1 MAMGTVVTRR
11 PAARSRLIRCV
22 WRGAPL
28 GPGDRRDPSPRCAEP
43 DQAVAGPPK
52 GLKATIVTNRPNV
65 RSQRGRPGEHP
76 MHYGTVVTPG
86 RGARTDT
93 HAREPPSPG
102 GVTCDSVVRMWPCLF
117 RSRATPNIST
127 NDHKAELRPIAIAT
141 SRSPRSQPAEST
153 SSGRA
158 VGLLTT
164 PVRTRRWGT
173 TAPAQPSAFLLRC
186 PRWLRFPRTFVR
198 KSAR

>member
-11 PAARSRLIRCV
+11 PAARSRHIRCM
-22 WRGAPL
+22 WGGAPL
-28 GPGDRRDPSPRCAEP
+28 GPGDRREPSPRCAEP

-65 RSQRGRPGEHP
+65 RSQFGRPGEHP

-127 NDHKAELRPIAIAT
+127 NDHKAELRPIGLAT

-158 VGLLTT
+158 VGVLTT
-164 PVRTRRWGT
+164 PVRPRRWGT
-173 TAPAQPSAFLLRC
+173 TAPAQPSASPLQC
-186 PRWLRFPRTFVR
+186 PSWLRFPRTFFR
-198 KSAR
+198 TFAG